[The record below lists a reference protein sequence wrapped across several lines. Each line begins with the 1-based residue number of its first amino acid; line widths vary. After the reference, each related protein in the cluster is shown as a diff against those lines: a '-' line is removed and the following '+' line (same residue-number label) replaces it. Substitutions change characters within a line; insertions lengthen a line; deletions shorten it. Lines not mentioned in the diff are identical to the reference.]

1 MLTLQENE
9 FVSIENRAERA
20 YIDKVWALYEN
31 RTRGCSDCEDRS
43 IDMSLH
49 NIVSLTQWQQDVWT
63 GDDMFNVLT
72 SADVFSIFSNTN
84 NI

>member
-9 FVSIENRAERA
+9 FVSIENRAERV

-31 RTRGCSDCEDRS
+31 RTRGCSDCEDSS
-43 IDMSLH
+43 IDMALH
-49 NIVSLTQWQQDVWT
+49 SIVSLTQWQQDEWT
-63 GDDMFNVLT
+63 GEGMFNVLNST
-72 SADVFSIFSNTN
+72 DIFSIFNNTN